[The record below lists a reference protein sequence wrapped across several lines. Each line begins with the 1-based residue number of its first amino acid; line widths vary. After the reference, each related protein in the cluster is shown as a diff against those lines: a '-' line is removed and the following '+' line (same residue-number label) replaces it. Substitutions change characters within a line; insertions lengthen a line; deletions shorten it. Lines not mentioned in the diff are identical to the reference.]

1 MAGRAMTKRMNV
13 PRPSPGSSGAR
24 RIVLQAVLALLLPT
38 GAPAQ
43 ELLDPNDAFRFSA
56 RALDPATIE
65 VSYRV
70 APGYY
75 LYRKNFKFELAEPR
89 GAALGEP
96 QFPPGH
102 MKNDPIFGETEI
114 YRDEV
119 KIRLT
124 VRLPQGT
131 GKVSLLATSQGCSDV
146 GVCYVPQQQKLTVAM
161 TGSEKSRPS
170 LPSFLRRP

>member
-1 MAGRAMTKRMNV
+1 MILV
-13 PRPSPGSSGAR
+13 GA
-24 RIVLQAVLALLLPT
+24 ALLLP
-38 GAPAQ
+38 AAASAQ

-75 LYRKNFKFELAEPR
+75 MYRKNFKFELEQPR
-89 GAALGEP
+89 GASFGEP
-96 QFPPGH
+96 RFPPGH
-102 MKNDPIFGETEI
+102 MKKDPIFGETEI

-119 KIRLT
+119 KIRLP
-124 VRLPQGT
+124 VRLPPGA
-131 GKVSLLATSQGCSDV
+131 GSVSLLATSQGCSDI
-146 GVCYVPQQQKLTVAM
+146 GVCYTPHRQKFTVAM
-161 TGSEKSRPS
+161 TGAVQGGSS